1 MNDSKNERGETANS
15 VRDRLAPWLVNVALL
30 LMALELGGSLY
41 ERLVVDPAWPTNPAI
56 VQPDS
61 GGVNRKVFW
70 IPLHGALTLLLP
82 IALWACW
89 RSRAPRRW
97 LLAAIGI
104 YLAMRV
110 WTFAYFIPLALQF
123 EAAEELSDTLAKDAQ
138 TWVLLSS
145 VRTSMILT
153 VVAALWAA
161 ARRLDREPKAVG
173 KPPPRTG

>member
-82 IALWACW
+82 IALWPVGAAGRLVDGSSPQLGSTWRCACG
-89 RSRAPRRW
+89 RSPTSCR
-97 LLAAIGI
+97 
-104 YLAMRV
+104 
-110 WTFAYFIPLALQF
+110 
-123 EAAEELSDTLAKDAQ
+123 
-138 TWVLLSS
+138 LLSS
-145 VRTSMILT
+145 SR
-153 VVAALWAA
+153 
-161 ARRLDREPKAVG
+161 
-173 KPPPRTG
+173 PRKNSRIPSRKTRKRGCC